1 MTTIDKNKNQDN
13 NDTSSETSL
22 LVPIIIII
30 YSTSVLYIDLLIT
43 FNTHFLFS
51 WGILNFTLSDVLYKF
66 PLLKHYAFITV
77 FDNFDLYKFIFWL
90 ILPFVLFN
98 KFIDFQWFSL
108 KYWQKQD
115 YLIFLFFCL
124 LCLFSLVFVILSPT
138 LRMFYPGTGTIPISQ
153 KIQFFLQ
160 QFFWIISWL
169 PGWEF
174 LNRHLLLRACRQLS
188 KGSGWFFVT
197 IVETLYHIFK
207 PMLEIFGMFIFSIV
221 ACLWS
226 QKRENNLMA
235 FFCHFIIEIGLIF
248 ILLTT

>member
-1 MTTIDKNKNQDN
+1 MTTITKNKNQDSN
-13 NDTSSETSL
+13 ETETKTSSL
-22 LVPIIIII
+22 LPIIIII
-30 YSTSVLYIDLLIT
+30 YSISVLYIDLLIT
-43 FNTHFLFS
+43 FNTHFFFS
-51 WGILNFTLSDVLYKF
+51 WGILNFRLSEVLFKL
-66 PLLKHYAFITV
+66 PTLKHYTFITV

-90 ILPFVLFN
+90 ILPFILFN
-98 KFIDFQWFSL
+98 KFIDFKWFSI
-108 KYWQKQD
+108 KNWQKHD
-115 YLIFLFFCL
+115 YIVFLSFCL
-124 LCLFSLVFVILSPT
+124 LCLFSLIFVILSPT
-138 LRMFYPGTGTIPISQ
+138 LRMFYPGTGDIPTSQ

-188 KGSGWFFVT
+188 RGSGWFFVP

-221 ACLWS
+221 ACIWS

-235 FFCHFIIEIGLIF
+235 FFCHSIIEIGLIF
-248 ILLTT
+248 LLLIT